1 MTFRCSGPLPR
12 LGWASSPPPQSWIA
26 LCCCYSSNNKHVTK
40 HFRKTRHPI
49 IRSLEPGEDWCWR
62 YVDEMTLEPSR

>member
-1 MTFRCSGPLPR
+1 MGDSWVHLR
-12 LGWASSPPPQSWIA
+12 LCFSCGHVG
-26 LCCCYSSNNKHVTK
+26 CCYSSNNKHVTK